1 MIAYQ
6 PLEILMDNE
15 LSAFAHA
22 NLTGETVMYQTI
34 RLARSA
40 AISRIKHSI
49 EEEYRISSLNIV
61 FNNPH
66 PRKVKIQPEKSRQY
80 SAKYGCIDSSLA
92 YFSQKDRSSLL

>member
-40 AISRIKHSI
+40 AISRIKRSI
-49 EEEYRISSLNIV
+49 EEGY
-61 FNNPH
+61 P
-66 PRKVKIQPEKSRQY
+66 P
-80 SAKYGCIDSSLA
+80 
-92 YFSQKDRSSLL
+92 